1 MPDGPG
7 VEFEVFGGLFGHE
20 FELVVFRNNRLGVCV
35 DVYGRVARCG
45 GNGCNNSKEF
55 SFV

>member
-45 GNGCNNSKEF
+45 GDGCNNSKEF